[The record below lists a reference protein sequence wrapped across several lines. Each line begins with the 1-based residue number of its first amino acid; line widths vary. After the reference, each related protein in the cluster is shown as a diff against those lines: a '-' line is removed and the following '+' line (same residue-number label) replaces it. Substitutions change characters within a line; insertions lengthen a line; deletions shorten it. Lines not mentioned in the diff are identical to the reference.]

1 MIRFDELT
9 GGAKDTLFALFFR
22 GALPSG
28 DLPAKSGAAELRE
41 RGLAESGNTAMA
53 YQGEN
58 YFTWLTIAGLKFC
71 VEHFVTPRSCAMDI
85 SYMFNAPPDDTVSSH
100 EGHLCGNTIEQETL
114 SAVLVHFLPTT
125 NLDKAREHAV
135 KLASA
140 VKASFNELNATTSHV
155 ITDQNGAKRVAVGPL
170 SSGDKSDT
178 ASGRLSSNWFI
189 KTTGGIQTLECRN
202 FVAGM
207 NPADKPDSTVKVKLE
222 LDTSEAMKSLDELG
236 TMAKKIDAIVAEAL
250 QQNGSIFR
258 AIKQRER
265 DAASLDDLSA
275 RVSHLQS
282 RVDALISDLNRL
294 ESSLISFQRTR

>member
-58 YFTWLTIAGLKFC
+58 YFTWLTPAGLKFC

-85 SYMFNAPPDDTVSSH
+85 SYMFKTPPDDTVTSY
-100 EGHLCGNTIEQETL
+100 EGQLCGNSIEQETL

-125 NLDKAREHAV
+125 NLDKASDHAV

-140 VKASFNELNATTSHV
+140 VKASFAEL
-155 ITDQNGAKRVAVGPL
+155 DRP
-170 SSGDKSDT
+170 
-178 ASGRLSSNWFI
+178 
-189 KTTGGIQTLECRN
+189 TGGVVSGEYAPLRIFGEIGDPITI
-202 FVAGM
+202 
-207 NPADKPDSTVKVKLE
+207 PASTIKPGADGEGKQDSTITVKINV
-222 LDTSEAMKSLDELG
+222 DASEAMKSLDELG
-236 TMAKKIDAIVAEAL
+236 SMAKKIGAIVAEAL
-250 QQNGSIFR
+250 QQNGSIFS
-258 AIKQRER
+258 AINQRER

-275 RVSHLQS
+275 RVSQLENVVNSHSAKIQGLDL
-282 RVDALISDLNRL
+282 RVLHALSGR
-294 ESSLISFQRTR
+294 

>member
-58 YFTWLTIAGLKFC
+58 YFTWLTPAGLKFC

-85 SYMFNAPPDDTVSSH
+85 SYMFKTPPDDTVTSY
-100 EGHLCGNTIEQETL
+100 EGQLCGNSIEQETL

-125 NLDKAREHAV
+125 NLDKASDHAV

-140 VKASFNELNATTSHV
+140 VKASFNELNATASDA
-155 ITDQNGAKRVAVGPL
+155 ITDQNGAKLTATGTL
-170 SSGDKSDT
+170 SSGDKPDT
-178 ASGRLSSNWFI
+178 ASGRPPASWFI
-189 KTTGGIQTLECRN
+189 KATGGIQTLECRN
-202 FVAGM
+202 FWVGID
-207 NPADKPDSTVKVKLE
+207 PADKQDSTVKVKLE
-222 LDTSEAMKSLDELG
+222 LDASEALKSIDDVSN
-236 TMAKKIDAIVAEAL
+236 AISKRIDAAL
-250 QQNGSIFR
+250 DIALRPGGKAWS
-258 AIKQRER
+258 AIKNIR
-265 DAASLDDLSA
+265 
-275 RVSHLQS
+275 
-282 RVDALISDLNRL
+282 
-294 ESSLISFQRTR
+294 